1 MKNLALVLFAFVTAA
16 YLSSCQFHTA
26 ISYRVD
32 ISKAYILQDGYI
44 LSCNKDH
51 FSYGDVLIV
60 GTYTPET
67 WGESFYYGYL
77 KGIKSDQK
85 VKIINT
91 KIKFIETG
99 DTLTLKE
106 IRKDREYVYFAADL
120 ANIIDENKQ
129 LQLTVFLK
137 QNNDANIIEK
147 TFLLNRHKQTNST
160 GTLPHS

>member
-1 MKNLALVLFAFVTAA
+1 MKILAMVLFALVSTS
-16 YLSSCQFHTA
+16 YLSSCQFHTS

-32 ISKAYILQDGYI
+32 LSKAYSMQDGYI

-85 VKIINT
+85 IKIINT
-91 KIKFIETG
+91 KIKFVDTG

-106 IRKDREYVYFAADL
+106 IRKDREFVYFATDL
-120 ANIIDENKQ
+120 SNIIDENKQ

-137 QNNDANIIEK
+137 QNNDTNIIEK
-147 TFLLNRHKQTNST
+147 TFLLRRHKQTEPT